1 MSEECGMG
9 EGRGQGKWDSGNKE
23 HKESYKKC
31 EWGHVTLICRV
42 QREHF
47 LMVEALHHWFFY
59 CFHTLIYHSSFF
71 NITILIIK
79 Y

>member
-1 MSEECGMG
+1 VVWER
-9 EGRGQGKWDSGNKE
+9 EGVRGSGTVGIRR

-47 LMVEALHHWFFY
+47 LMVRALHDWFFY
-59 CFHTLIYHSSFF
+59 WG
-71 NITILIIK
+71 
-79 Y
+79 